1 MRYVPSQKSKRAIMY
16 REAVYDFFGEM
27 NASANKVAV
36 YLQKPTRGIDLTE
49 EEKKAAWCVKKNI
62 ESGCYR

>member
-1 MRYVPSQKSKRAIMY
+1 MY